1 MLGILRRI
9 LGFRLMLLLI
19 LITVIPSVQYPTQ
32 SSSPFDLSPSQFS
45 SGQFKFVTYVPTNE
59 EEYREMTKNIKCED
73 SDHFPT
79 FALHYEKKKTILG
92 CFPKINVTGNKCLEF
107 NIKQLNKTL
116 NKTFLQQKL
125 NAPCGNFQ
133 IKPCNFKYSSL
144 ESYKIWECF
153 LIYGG
158 IRIPSLLEQQK
169 KIDFLE
175 ERYQNMTQARE
186 QENEESRKNITNL
199 MEQREKLNQKINEK
213 NSEIENLQQE
223 ILILT
228 ICCGI
233 FGGFLFICT
242 CIIVIL
248 TIKLLNTCRKRNETK
263 KGGKSYTDSNNTHDT
278 TKESDPL
285 SDDIDTEGHREE
297 NVATEQIS
305 LTTMND
311 VTPESPDND
320 VSNQDP
326 NGAALCDSSFSTQL
340 NNTATERLDRN
351 RNNQLHPMD
360 TFHVEIENESSAI
373 QMQENNCNKH
383 DCTLVQIGLFL

>member
-19 LITVIPSVQYPTQ
+19 LITVIPSVQSPTQ
-32 SSSPFDLSPSQFS
+32 SSSPFDQSPSEFS
-45 SGQFKFVTYVPTNE
+45 SGQFEYVSYVPINE
-59 EEYREMTKNIKCED
+59 EEYREMTKNIKCKAA
-73 SDHFPT
+73 DHFPT
-79 FALHYEKKKTILG
+79 FALDPKKKKTILG
-92 CFPKINVTGNKCLEF
+92 CFPKIDVIGKKCLEYNF
-107 NIKQLNKTL
+107 NQL
-116 NKTFLQQKL
+116 NKTFLQPKVY
-125 NAPCGNFQ
+125 APCGNFH
-133 IKPCNFKYSSL
+133 IKPCNFSYSSL

-158 IRIPSLLEQQK
+158 IPIPSLLEQQK
-169 KIDFLE
+169 KIDYLE

-186 QENEESRKNITNL
+186 HENEESRKNITSL
-199 MEQREKLNQKINEK
+199 MEQREKLYQKLNEK
-213 NSEIENLQQE
+213 NSEIENLHKE
-223 ILILT
+223 NLILT

-242 CIIVIL
+242 CIIVLL

-278 TKESDPL
+278 AKESDPL

-297 NVATEQIS
+297 NVAIEQIS
-305 LTTMND
+305 LTPMND
-311 VTPESPDND
+311 VNPESPDND

-326 NGAALCDSSFSTQL
+326 SGAALSDSSISTQL

-351 RNNQLHPMD
+351 RKNQLHPMD
-360 TFHVEIENESSAI
+360 TFHVEIDNE
-373 QMQENNCNKH
+373 
-383 DCTLVQIGLFL
+383 L

>member
-1 MLGILRRI
+1 M
-9 LGFRLMLLLI
+9 
-19 LITVIPSVQYPTQ
+19 
-32 SSSPFDLSPSQFS
+32 
-45 SGQFKFVTYVPTNE
+45 
-59 EEYREMTKNIKCED
+59 
-73 SDHFPT
+73 
-79 FALHYEKKKTILG
+79 
-92 CFPKINVTGNKCLEF
+92 TGNKCLEF
-107 NIKQLNKTL
+107 NIKTL

-213 NSEIENLQQE
+213 NSEIENLHKE
-223 ILILT
+223 NLILT

-242 CIIVIL
+242 CIIVLL

-278 TKESDPL
+278 AKESDPL
-285 SDDIDTEGHREE
+285 SDDIDTEGHRKEP
-297 NVATEQIS
+297 VANEPIS
-305 LTTMND
+305 LTAMND
-311 VTPESPDND
+311 VTPESPDN
-320 VSNQDP
+320 VSNQDSS
-326 NGAALCDSSFSTQL
+326 GAALCDSSISTQL
-340 NNTATERLDRN
+340 NNTATEMLDRN
-351 RNNQLHPMD
+351 HDNQLYPID
-360 TFHVEIENESSAI
+360 AFQVVT
-373 QMQENNCNKH
+373 
-383 DCTLVQIGLFL
+383 DYGL